1 MQFFRK
7 ELQTIPILWL
17 VALLLT
23 SEILTAQ
30 KQNNQWRFGYS
41 GGVSFNAIPP
51 VFVPGSAISTG
62 EGSASVADR
71 NTGDLLFYTNGVSV
85 WNAQNQ
91 LMPNGTGLRGGSQ
104 ALLSSTTAA
113 MIVPRPG
120 NSNQY
125 YIVTIDEGSSGQSG
139 EGLYYNLVDM
149 ALDGGKGDIVPGQK
163 NVLLQNTTTEK
174 LEVVPA
180 ANGGGYWIIT
190 HSFNE
195 FYAFLLTD
203 TGFQNIPVVST
214 AGGGLANTAGHL
226 KVNRQ
231 FNQLAC
237 GSLFEGQVKLF
248 RFDNS
253 TGIVSDLISWKLAPV
268 MLSFSPLVYGVEF
281 SPDGRLLYVNN
292 LNVIIQYDITQTT
305 PQAIENSAYQLA
317 PPDFSQPASMQL
329 GPDGKIYINS
339 GRLNVINCPDKKG
352 PSCGYQEDAV
362 PNQTGGGGYGLPKW
376 VYYADENTVS
386 VSKSITATDSCSGG
400 PITLQLTDTTSAKA
414 ISWSFGDPD
423 SGTDN
428 AATGNNVSHT
438 YSLPG
443 NYVVT
448 AILETDCGSDTLSKN
463 LLVADCDTTVAV
475 DCTVSLPNAFTPNSD
490 GSNDQFYPVTPCSF
504 EIYECVIYDRWGQ
517 LVFSSNGQ
525 SEKWDGT
532 FRGENCM
539 SDVYIYRMTWQL
551 PGEQVQQFTGN
562 ITLVR

>member
-1 MQFFRK
+1 MQTSRRK
-7 ELQTIPILWL
+7 LYPALLWL
-17 VALLLT
+17 SIVVLLPVARL
-23 SEILTAQ
+23 SAQ

-41 GGVSFNAIPP
+41 GGVSFNTIPP
-51 VFVPGSAISTG
+51 VFVSGSAVFTQ
-62 EGSASVADR
+62 EGSASAADR
-71 NTGDLLFYTNGVSV
+71 NTGELLFYTDGVSV
-85 WNAQNQ
+85 WNAQDQ
-91 LMPNGTGLRGGSQ
+91 LMPNGAGLRGGSQ

-113 MIVPRPG
+113 VIVPRPG
-120 NSNQY
+120 NSKQY
-125 YIVTIDEGSSGQSG
+125 YVVTVDEGSSGQSA
-139 EGLYYNLVDM
+139 EGVYCNLLDM
-149 ALDGGKGDIVPGQK
+149 TLDGGRGDIVAGQK
-163 NVLLQNTTTEK
+163 NILLQQTTTEK
-174 LEVVPA
+174 LEAVPA
-180 ANGGGYWIIT
+180 ANGTDYWIIT
-190 HSFNE
+190 HDNNE
-195 FYAFLLTD
+195 FYAFLLTGA
-203 TGFQNIPVVST
+203 GFQSAPVVSA

-231 FNQLAC
+231 FNRLAC
-237 GSLFEGQVKLF
+237 GSLFEGEMKLF
-248 RFDNS
+248 SFDNA
-253 TGIVSDLISWKLAPV
+253 TGQVSDLVSWKLAPV
-268 MLSFSPLVYGVEF
+268 MPGFSPLIYGVEF
-281 SPDGRLLYVNN
+281 SPNGRLLYVNN

-305 PQAIENSAYQLA
+305 PQAIENSAFQLA

-386 VSKSITATDSCSGG
+386 VSKSVTSTDSCSGS
-400 PITLQLTDTTSAKA
+400 PITLQLTDTTSVKA
-414 ISWSFGDPD
+414 TSWFFGDPD

-428 AATGNNVSHT
+428 TATGNNVSHT

-475 DCTVSLPNAFTPNSD
+475 DCTVSLPNAFTPNAD
-490 GSNDQFYPVTPCSF
+490 GSNDQFYPVTPCTF
-504 EIYECVIYDRWGQ
+504 EEYECSVYDRWGQ
-517 LVFSSNGQ
+517 LIFSTTGQ

-539 SDVYIYRMTWQL
+539 SDVYVYRMRWRL
-551 PGEQVQQFTGN
+551 PGEDVQQATGN